1 MTAYTKSTNFATK
14 DTLTSGD
21 PLKIVK
27 GTEINTEFDNIATAV
42 NSKSDTASPT
52 FTGTVTIPILAVTG
66 ASTMTGAIAIDST
79 TDSTSTITGSI
90 QTDGGLGV
98 AKALYVGTTANVAGA
113 VTLQTTLGVTG
124 VATLTAQ
131 PILSSL
137 TASSAVATDASK
149 GLVSVTNTGTGNNV
163 LATSPTLVTPA
174 LGTPSAIVLTNATSI
189 PSGQLTGTQTIPKS
203 TLPVGTVLQ
212 VVTGSTTTGT
222 NTASTT
228 PVDSTLTAT
237 ITPSS
242 NTSKILVMV
251 NQSVGKQTAATA
263 STSIDLVRGATTI
276 ANISAFSLFTGVTTP
291 IYGASV
297 SNNYLDSPA
306 TTSATT
312 YKTQLFC
319 NTASGDAMTQPN
331 NSLSTITLMEIAA

>member
-1 MTAYTKSTNFATK
+1 MSYNGSGTFQINTSGQPVVAGTVISSTAFNALTADLATGLSTAITK
-14 DTLTSGD
+14 DGQTATTVRIPFAQGISSTL
-21 PLKIVK
+21 V
-27 GTEINTEFDNIATAV
+27 
-42 NSKSDTASPT
+42 
-52 FTGTVTIPILAVTG
+52 
-66 ASTMTGAIAIDST
+66 
-79 TDSTSTITGSI
+79 TDSSSISTGSI
-90 QTDGGLGV
+90 ITAGGVGI
-98 AKALYVGTTANVAGA
+98 AKNLYVGVNANIAG
-113 VTLQTTLGVTG
+113 TLGVTG
-124 VATLTAQ
+124 VATFSAA
-131 PILSSL
+131 PIYSSL

-149 GLVSVTNTGTGNNV
+149 ALVSVTNTGTGNNV

-203 TLPVGTVLQ
+203 TLPVGSVLQ
-212 VVTGSTTTGT
+212 VITASTTTAT
-222 NTASTT
+222 NTASTS

-251 NQSVGKQTAATA
+251 NQSVGKQTDASA
-263 STSIDLVRGATTI
+263 STSIDLVRGVTTI

>member
-52 FTGTVTIPILAVTG
+52 FTGTVTIPVLSVTG
-66 ASTMTGAIAIDST
+66 VST
-79 TDSTSTITGSI
+79 
-90 QTDGGLGV
+90 L
-98 AKALYVGTTANVAGA
+98 
-113 VTLQTTLGVTG
+113 TG

-163 LATSPTLVTPA
+163 LATSPTLTTPA
-174 LGTPSAIVLTNATSI
+174 LGTPSALVLTNATGL
-189 PSGQLTGTQTIPKS
+189 PRAALPTGS
-203 TLPVGTVLQ
+203 VLQ
-212 VVTGSTTTGT
+212 VVNATYSTSTINSTTTYADTG
-222 NTASTT
+222 
-228 PVDSTLTAT
+228 LTAT
-237 ITPSS
+237 ITPTSA
-242 NTSKILVMV
+242 TSKILVLV
-251 NQSVGKQTAATA
+251 NQSGVNNDTINSGTSVQLLRT
-263 STSIDLVRGATTI
+263 STSLVVFASFFGFGG
-276 ANISAFSLFTGVTTP
+276 NGVVM
-291 IYGASV
+291 GASAC
-297 SNNYLDSPA
+297 YLDSPA

-312 YKTQLFC
+312 YKTQFKRGGG
-319 NTASGDAMTQPN
+319 SN
-331 NSLSTITLMEIAA
+331 NAFVQDNSSTSTITLLEIAA